1 MSRTSSL
8 RGSRTTSR
16 TQNAVTTTSA
26 MTACRRS
33 QCAPALYSATPSAM
47 NEPSPSD
54 PPKASVGTAST
65 TTTVTSVAKGARRR
79 RTSASAAT
87 TWAAATIQRG
97 PAIEVGPPATTIG
110 VVAVNV
116 EYAESPASPTA
127 SVTSAAVCIDSV
139 HRHLIV

>member
-1 MSRTSSL
+1 
-8 RGSRTTSR
+8 
-16 TQNAVTTTSA
+16 
-26 MTACRRS
+26 
-33 QCAPALYSATPSAM
+33 M
-47 NEPSPSD
+47 NDPNPSD

-110 VVAVNV
+110 VVAVKAV
-116 EYAESPASPTA
+116 YADKTANPTA
-127 SVTSAAVCIDSV
+127 SVTSAAVWIDSV
-139 HRHLIV
+139 HRHFIV